1 LCSTRGPL
9 RLDMPRTLDA
19 IFLDLDGCLVDS
31 TRAITNSFDHALRSA
46 GISPR
51 SPEVTRSFIGP
62 PLGASLNRI
71 VAKVHDLQATAR
83 MLALD
88 WATATSSGCN
98 AAMPMRTRSV
108 ILLSSCAMLFVSG
121 CTQSKPPPSAPSAEA
136 SSNPPPRIKAWMDRL
151 TVAHEYDPQTGFI
164 VAREVVTLPPL
175 IADAP
180 PLDAAIA
187 EAGAYRRASAEIE
200 ATQDPTR
207 IVRAMNEAP
216 GAR

>member
-1 LCSTRGPL
+1 MQTPSLILLLCSTL
-9 RLDMPRTLDA
+9 LT
-19 IFLDLDGCLVDS
+19 
-31 TRAITNSFDHALRSA
+31 
-46 GISPR
+46 
-51 SPEVTRSFIGP
+51 
-62 PLGASLNRI
+62 
-71 VAKVHDLQATAR
+71 VA
-83 MLALD
+83 
-88 WATATSSGCN
+88 
-98 AAMPMRTRSV
+98 
-108 ILLSSCAMLFVSG
+108 SCAQPKPVSPTPQTG
-121 CTQSKPPPSAPSAEA
+121 AADA
-136 SSNPPPRIKAWMDRL
+136 PPPRIQAWMDRL